1 MATPKATKA
10 LITRLLNAGYRVRSY
25 SGRGM
30 FGKECVGVSLER
42 GQELTV
48 GRSLA
53 SYDQLGMGQI
63 AYFRGHEFPEG
74 RVFKYENEGGEAE

>member
-48 GRSLA
+48 NVKAA
-53 SYDQLGMGQI
+53 SFDQLGMGQI
-63 AYFRGHEFPEG
+63 AYFRGYEFPEG
-74 RVFKYENEGGEAE
+74 RVFAYENAVGEAE